1 MYHFQQQEARL
12 NTKIIW
18 CVLWTEILWLPPTDL
33 GCCMVLLNV
42 YLKRAVLLRNLS
54 YHQIFYKKC
63 KETLYNYIYNLL
75 GCVFFRGCAVL
86 ELDCLFKCF
95 PACFFVIYTPGLPAG
110 LGMSLWSTVLLP
122 LMVTVVLS
130 LLWSG
135 RRGRPP
141 LWIERSWYF

>member
-18 CVLWTEILWLPPTDL
+18 PVLRTEILWLPPTDL
-33 GCCMVLLNV
+33 GCCMVFIKCIFEKSSIAEKSLLPPD
-42 YLKRAVLLRNLS
+42 
-54 YHQIFYKKC
+54 IYKKC
-63 KETLYNYIYNLL
+63 KKTLYNYIYNLL

-95 PACFFVIYTPGLPAG
+95 SVCFFVIYTPCLPAR
-110 LGMSLWSTVLLP
+110 LGTSLWSTVPLP
-122 LMVTVVLS
+122 LMATAVLT
-130 LLWSG
+130 LLWS
-135 RRGRPP
+135 RERGRAP